1 VLTPTTM
8 NFSLIFESSGDVIPL
23 KTINNKTADVL
34 CYYVDYLNKQNL
46 NKFALVNS
54 GNKID
59 QAIKKLHAT
68 IGECNEFIYELLDS
82 YIPTYS
88 TEDYLDQQV
97 LNKLHADWVN
107 NQSIQ
112 YNIIEKRKKYNNS
125 VQTELIH
132 TMFPDEIPA
141 PLLGTVIEKLG
152 FKNLYNSI
160 NLYVHALESLFSKI
174 KFVTADHPWVEFT
187 NPFGSEILTNDIGNF
202 SLSFNHL
209 GRTLYNKFLC
219 FDHNLEFDD
228 ENSFDQLLGFVEI
241 NLQPPQSIPLSN
253 EYVTWCRAHNKVPSG
268 DNLNIG
274 NIPDLQARLTD
285 YRKIIFQNTL
295 QNNNFSIQL
304 NKGN

>member
-1 VLTPTTM
+1 M
-8 NFSLIFESSGDVIPL
+8 KFSLAFENSGDVIPL
-23 KTINNKTADVL
+23 QTINNKTADVL
-34 CYYVDYLNKQNL
+34 CYYVDHLNEQNL
-46 NKFALVNS
+46 NKFALFNS

-68 IGECNEFIYELLDS
+68 IGECNEFIYELLDY

-88 TEDYLDQQV
+88 AEDYLDQRV

-107 NQSIQ
+107 SQSIQ

-125 VQTELIH
+125 VQAELIH
-132 TMFPDEIPA
+132 TMFPDEIPDP
-141 PLLGTVIEKLG
+141 PLATIIDKLG
-152 FKNLYNSI
+152 FKNSYNNI
-160 NLYVHALESLFSKI
+160 NLDVHALESLLSKI

-209 GRTLYNKFLC
+209 GRTLYNKFLW
-219 FDHNLEFDD
+219 FDHSLEFDD

-253 EYVTWCRAHNKVPSG
+253 EYVAWCRTHNKVPSG

-274 NIPDLQARLTD
+274 NITNLQARLTD

-295 QNNNFSIQL
+295 QNNIFSIEL
-304 NKGN
+304 HKGN